1 MIERELIEKLRNLL
15 KDQIP
20 APPVLGKVVKVYQ
33 KGGKAHFLNCLYS
46 ADVELLE
53 LDEFGNFRDS
63 GVVIPDVP
71 ILTFGVGNNEGIFF
85 LPEAGSLV
93 KVSFLYGSYSFPVID
108 GVLPYGKEILEH
120 PAHHLVLKAQKVK
133 GSANETEWNSQTT
146 HNGDV
151 VINGNLIVNGNIT
164 ASQEVYDL
172 GGSKG
177 SLSQLRDTY
186 NTHTHT
192 GDSGGTT
199 SEPKQKVGA

>member
-71 ILTFGVGNNEGIFF
+71 ILTFGVGNNEGLFF

-93 KVSFLYGSYSFPVID
+93 KVSFLYGSCAFPVID
-108 GVLPYGKEILEH
+108 GVLPYGKEIPEH
-120 PAHHLVLKAQKVK
+120 PPRKMLIYADEVYVK
-133 GSANETEWNSQTT
+133 G
-146 HNGDV
+146 
-151 VINGNLIVNGNIT
+151 NLRVSGEIWDYEG
-164 ASQEVYDL
+164 E
-172 GGSKG
+172 KG
-177 SLSQLRDTY
+177 SLNDLRQTY
-186 NTHTHT
+186 NSHTHT